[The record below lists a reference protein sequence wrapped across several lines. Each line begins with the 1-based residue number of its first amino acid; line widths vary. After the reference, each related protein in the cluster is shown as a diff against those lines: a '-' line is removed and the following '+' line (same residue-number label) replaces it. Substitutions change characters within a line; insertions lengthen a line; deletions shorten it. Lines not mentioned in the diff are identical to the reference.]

1 MCRTPQLP
9 ACRADLASTKLGC
22 GEEASCSPRVRIA
35 PVRRGGRREATRSLR
50 ISAIGAPL
58 VRPSTSEGGPGGKV
72 AERTSPLSLTIVK
85 ENLEL
90 TSIRYAED
98 VELQAAK
105 ESGSRGGNIGTHPLD
120 VVMLQGFNWESW
132 KHRKGWYNVLK
143 KLVHELADSGI
154 TDVWLPPCSHS
165 VAPQGYMPG
174 RLYDLDVSRYGNE
187 QELKELIDAF
197 HSRKVRCI
205 ADIVINHRCA
215 EKKDDRGQWCIF
227 EGGAGEEDDCLDW
240 GPWAIARDDYPY
252 SDGSG
257 APDTGEDFGAAPDL
271 DHTNERVQNDL
282 ARWMSWLKTDVGFDG
297 WRFDFA
303 KGYAGCYAGLYI
315 DRTSPELAVGELWTN
330 LNYSQDGSPEYNQ
343 DSHRQELVDW
353 VKATGDKASAFDFT
367 TKGILQQ
374 AVQGELWRLRD
385 PKSNPP
391 GMIGYWPEKAVTF
404 VDNHDTGSTQGHW
417 PFPADKVLQGYAYI
431 LTHPGVPCIF
441 YDHFFDWGHKK
452 ELRNFIDIRR
462 RNNIRANS
470 KCNIVAAENDM
481 YVASIDDRVV
491 MKIGERIDIG
501 SLAPSLEEYDV
512 AAVGHG
518 YIIWERK
525 GQGQGQQQ

>member
-1 MCRTPQLP
+1 
-9 ACRADLASTKLGC
+9 
-22 GEEASCSPRVRIA
+22 
-35 PVRRGGRREATRSLR
+35 
-50 ISAIGAPL
+50 
-58 VRPSTSEGGPGGKV
+58 
-72 AERTSPLSLTIVK
+72 
-85 ENLEL
+85 
-90 TSIRYAED
+90 
-98 VELQAAK
+98 
-105 ESGSRGGNIGTHPLD
+105 
-120 VVMLQGFNWESW
+120 
-132 KHRKGWYNVLK
+132 
-143 KLVHELADSGI
+143 
-154 TDVWLPPCSHS
+154 
-165 VAPQGYMPG
+165 MPG

-431 LTHPGVPCIF
+431 LTHPGVPCIVSSHLSTQPPACLLACHSAVF
-441 YDHFFDWGHKK
+441 STYAYVDTLANAIVVTFSRCIFTSVIYQCCKGFDLKFVYSLG
-452 ELRNFIDIRR
+452 
-462 RNNIRANS
+462 S
-470 KCNIVAAENDM
+470 V
-481 YVASIDDRVV
+481 YVRTSFR
-491 MKIGERIDIG
+491 MR
-501 SLAPSLEEYDV
+501 LF
-512 AAVGHG
+512 
-518 YIIWERK
+518 
-525 GQGQGQQQ
+525 